1 LDQVISSDG
10 FGRMDESVS
19 HFGSFGD
26 GFFIK
31 IERRK
36 VVLLVL
42 EVSFEHDNG
51 KLSTEVGLPSVGIFH
66 GDKVDFVEDDDD
78 FFVRHR
84 LDFPL
89 NVFAPTGQGV
99 SGIEDFEQDVAVFN
113 DLFHHVVVF
122 VCFKIRIV
130 LDFIHSINLN
140 FTIILRVVFLL
151 FEEVIQ
157 L

>member
-1 LDQVISSDG
+1 LNQVISSDG
-10 FGRMDESVS
+10 FGSMDESVC

-31 IERRK
+31 VERGE

-42 EVSFEHDNG
+42 EVGFEHDNG
-51 KLSTEVGLPSVGIFH
+51 ELSSEVGLPSVGIFH
-66 GDKVDFVEDDDD
+66 GDEIDFVEDDDD
-78 FFVRHR
+78 FFVWHR

-99 SGIEDFEQDVAVFN
+99 SGIEDFKQDVAIFN

-130 LDFIHSINLN
+130 FDFLHTINFN
-140 FTIILRVVFLL
+140 FAIILWVVFLL
-151 FEEVIQ
+151 FEEVVQ